1 MRHIK
6 TDQMFEC
13 PDDVI
18 MMMMMMS
25 SLTWVTAEQVAEAT
39 VGH

>member
-13 PDDVI
+13 PDDGI
-18 MMMMMMS
+18 MMMMMS

>member
-6 TDQMFEC
+6 TDQMFES
-13 PDDVI
+13 PDDRI
-18 MMMMMMS
+18 MMMMMS
-25 SLTWVTAEQVAEAT
+25 SLTWVTAEQVAEAA